1 MADFEFKWREPG
13 MDGMNAEQ
21 ANGNMAA
28 NRNGFDAFTRAA
40 ETNGANTYQDAR
52 ELDAEISQIRR
63 RIAALEIEREQ
74 LEKNRLP
81 RDELDRKLAANRAR
95 VSDFGTARAHWGDID
110 ARKQNA
116 ETWQRQKE
124 MREADE
130 ARAARGAIEQL
141 KNDIDK
147 QNTLLSWGT
156 ENKAFAADLQL
167 YNRLVDKL
175 RKEYGVEYDP
185 RATLSSGASG
195 SSVPGGSVVP
205 MTDEG
210 WKIFETQFKDKNGNW
225 ISEDWKQ
232 FYLQNRPQN
241 TAEAAEAVKRV
252 AAENTTD
259 EAAEKE
265 AETKRM
271 EAEAIDEIMTNYG
284 PRSIGKDIQATNGKT
299 VKVERIPNGVR
310 YRCGKSYKDVA
321 R

>member
-1 MADFEFKWREPG
+1 MAGFEFNWREPG
-13 MDGMNAEQ
+13 MDGMNA
-21 ANGNMAA
+21 AGAVSNGAPSFNAYTVAA
-28 NRNGFDAFTRAA
+28 DV
-40 ETNGANTYQDAR
+40 NGANTFEKST

-63 RIAALEIEREQ
+63 KIAALEIEREQ
-74 LEKNRLP
+74 LAKNRLS

-95 VSDFGTARAHWGDID
+95 VSDFGTARAHWSDID
-110 ARKQNA
+110 TRKQNA

-185 RATLSSGASG
+185 RATVSSGASG
-195 SSVPGGSVVP
+195 SSVPVGSVVP

-210 WKIFETQFKDKNGNW
+210 WKIFETQFKDKDGNW

-265 AETKRM
+265 AEARRM

-284 PRSIGKDIQATNGKT
+284 TRSIGKEIQATNGKT

-310 YRCGKSYKDVA
+310 YRSGKSYKDVA